1 MNIQKMMQQAQKM
14 QRDMVEKTEE
24 LESKTY
30 SAKKDGMVS
39 VEVSGKL
46 EITSIE
52 IDPELLNADYKEELE
67 SVVLLVVNEA
77 MKKANDDKEET
88 LGQLTGG
95 MNIPGL
101 F

>member
-14 QRDMVEKTEE
+14 QKDMVAKTEE
-24 LESKTY
+24 LEAKTY

-39 VEVSGKL
+39 VVVNGKL
-46 EITSIE
+46 AIESIE

-77 MKKANDDKEET
+77 IKKANDDKEET
-88 LGQLTGG
+88 LGKLTGG

>member
-14 QRDMVEKTEE
+14 QRDMMQKTEE
-24 LESKTY
+24 LEAKTY

-39 VEVSGKL
+39 VEVNGKL

-52 IDPELLNADYKEELE
+52 IDQELLNADYKEELE

-77 MKKANDDKEET
+77 IKKANDDKEAT
-88 LGQLTGG
+88 LGKLTNG